1 MQSPNS
7 DENYVKFTVENTTI
21 TYVFLGEKKKSM
33 KIGDSKECTN
43 ILFHEIPSR

>member
-21 TYVFLGEKKKSM
+21 TYVFLKKKKSM

-43 ILFHEIPSR
+43 I

>member
-21 TYVFLGEKKKSM
+21 TYVFLEKKKVW
-33 KIGDSKECTN
+33 K
-43 ILFHEIPSR
+43 